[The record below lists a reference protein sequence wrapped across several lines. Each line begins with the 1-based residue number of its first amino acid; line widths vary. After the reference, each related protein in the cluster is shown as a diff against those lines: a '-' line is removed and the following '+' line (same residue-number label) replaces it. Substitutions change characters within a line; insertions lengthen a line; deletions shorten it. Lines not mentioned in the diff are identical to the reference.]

1 MTIGFR
7 FDIARGIDTLPPE
20 VGRGR
25 THTREAG
32 GGIRGICRS
41 RTISGL
47 SEKFCGAKKF
57 IGTAYLPTDTRNPSG
72 HPPLHVSLPY
82 GMSDPL
88 PL

>member
-7 FDIARGIDTLPPE
+7 FDIARGTDTLPPE

-47 SEKFCGAKKF
+47 SENFFWCEK
-57 IGTAYLPTDTRNPSG
+57 IIETAYSPRDTHSPSG
-72 HPPLHVSLPY
+72 SSPLHVSLPY